1 MKVGILEL
9 RAWSPQM
16 LENFDSSDVIRCG
29 VTMKCVRPGQQMF
42 SMESHEILK

>member
-1 MKVGILEL
+1 VKVGILEL

-16 LENFDSSDVIRCG
+16 LENFDSSDVIRCD
-29 VTMKCVRPGQQMF
+29 MKCVRPGQQMF